1 MSEAGA
7 AGPPAAPPGG
17 IPRLRPTRAH
27 SWRPRPRPGQR
38 SARPLGLLGPQDGQG
53 RAGRHPEGPAGG
65 CGGGSSPSIRVSPPR
80 GGSAAAAAA
89 TAPCAA
95 AGELRGRA
103 APRRVGRTRSRTG
116 PPESAEM
123 SPFENKGLILGIM
136 AGTAGI
142 SLMLIWYRKIRKP
155 GAAVHIPAFLDVG
168 NRLNSA
174 GLQNEAPNEQEAV
187 MVLHGRQLQILE
199 KLNGLLVSVDELK
212 REVKFLKEA
221 IPKLEELVRNELQG
235 KGDVQRV
242 SPSHRATKR
251 RKAET
256 ASGATETTSSEE
268 AESEGGYLTAH
279 TDSEGDSE
287 EEKGCMK
294 SPNAIVKSEEEEL
307 FDLLQQVDN
316 LHKGS
321 EDDKKE
327 GFRLLLEKDDEYENC
342 VDFLWRLARAYG
354 DLFEMT
360 TDAEEKRK
368 YVADG
373 KIKAEKAV
381 QLDARSAESHQW
393 FAIMCGYMSQ
403 FESVQNKIRNGYLF
417 KEHLDKAI
425 ELKPQDPFLYY
436 LNGRWCYS
444 VAQLSWI
451 EKKVAA
457 ALFGTPPTSTVEE
470 ALQNF
475 LKAEEMC
482 PGYSKYNYV
491 YLAKCYKDLGQKN
504 NALKYCDAALS
515 VLSVTNEVGIESDNL
530 LSCDR
535 CLVFGTRYCTVSNNI
550 MFHFLL

>member
-1 MSEAGA
+1 
-7 AGPPAAPPGG
+7 
-17 IPRLRPTRAH
+17 
-27 SWRPRPRPGQR
+27 
-38 SARPLGLLGPQDGQG
+38 
-53 RAGRHPEGPAGG
+53 
-65 CGGGSSPSIRVSPPR
+65 
-80 GGSAAAAAA
+80 
-89 TAPCAA
+89 
-95 AGELRGRA
+95 
-103 APRRVGRTRSRTG
+103 
-116 PPESAEM
+116 M

-142 SLMLIWYRKIRKP
+142 SLVLIWYRKIRKP
-155 GAAVHIPAFLDVG
+155 GAMRIPAFLDVG
-168 NRLNSA
+168 NRLNSV
-174 GLQNEAPNEQEAV
+174 GLQNEAPNEQGAV

-199 KLNGLLVSVDELK
+199 KLNGLLISVDELK

-287 EEKGCMK
+287 EEKGWMK
-294 SPNAIVKSEEEEL
+294 SPDAIVKSEEGL
-307 FDLLQQVDN
+307 FSLLQQVDN

-321 EDDKKE
+321 EGDKKE
-327 GFRLLLEKDDEYENC
+327 AFRLLLEKDDKYENC

-368 YVADG
+368 YVTDG

-425 ELKPQDPFLYY
+425 ELKPQDPLLYY

-444 VAQLSWI
+444 NTSQKLDSSCGNEVCEELYTYLQYEVLISTLLFVAQLSWI

-475 LKAEEMC
+475 LKAEEMH

-504 NALKYCDAALS
+504 NALKYCDSALS
-515 VLSVTNEVGIESDNL
+515 ILSVTNEDKEAQKDLEAL
-530 LSCDR
+530 L
-535 CLVFGTRYCTVSNNI
+535 LT
-550 MFHFLL
+550 LKL

>member
-1 MSEAGA
+1 
-7 AGPPAAPPGG
+7 
-17 IPRLRPTRAH
+17 
-27 SWRPRPRPGQR
+27 
-38 SARPLGLLGPQDGQG
+38 
-53 RAGRHPEGPAGG
+53 
-65 CGGGSSPSIRVSPPR
+65 
-80 GGSAAAAAA
+80 
-89 TAPCAA
+89 
-95 AGELRGRA
+95 
-103 APRRVGRTRSRTG
+103 
-116 PPESAEM
+116 M
-123 SPFENKGLILGIM
+123 SPFENKGLMLGIM
-136 AGTAGI
+136 AGTAGL
-142 SLMLIWYRKIRKP
+142 SLVLIWYHKSRKP
-155 GAAVHIPAFLDVG
+155 GAAVRIRAFQDIG
-168 NRLNSA
+168 NTISSV
-174 GLQNEAPNEQEAV
+174 GLQNEAPNEQGAV

-199 KLNGLLVSVDELK
+199 KLNGLLLSVDELK
-212 REVKFLKEA
+212 REVEFLKEA

-235 KGDVQRV
+235 KGDVQRI
-242 SPSHRATKR
+242 SPSHRARR

-256 ASGATETTSSEE
+256 ASGARETTSSEE

-287 EEKGCMK
+287 EEKRCMK
-294 SPNAIVKSEEEEL
+294 SPDAMVKSEEDEDL
-307 FDLLQQVDN
+307 FNFLQQVDN

-327 GFRLLLEKDDEYENC
+327 GFRLLLEKDDKYENC

-368 YVADG
+368 YFSNVRNLQSN
-373 KIKAEKAV
+373 KWE
-381 QLDARSAESHQW
+381 HW

-457 ALFGTPPTSTVEE
+457 ALFGTPPTSTIEE

-475 LKAEEMC
+475 LKAEEMH
-482 PGYSKYNYV
+482 PGYSKCNYV
-491 YLAKCYKDLGQKN
+491 YLAKCYKDLGQRN
-504 NALKYCDAALS
+504 NALKYCDSALS
-515 VLSVTNEVGIESDNL
+515 ILSVTNEDKEAQKDLEAL
-530 LSCDR
+530 L
-535 CLVFGTRYCTVSNNI
+535 LT
-550 MFHFLL
+550 LKL

>member
-1 MSEAGA
+1 M
-7 AGPPAAPPGG
+7 AP
-17 IPRLRPTRAH
+17 L
-27 SWRPRPRPGQR
+27 
-38 SARPLGLLGPQDGQG
+38 
-53 RAGRHPEGPAGG
+53 
-65 CGGGSSPSIRVSPPR
+65 
-80 GGSAAAAAA
+80 
-89 TAPCAA
+89 
-95 AGELRGRA
+95 
-103 APRRVGRTRSRTG
+103 
-116 PPESAEM
+116 
-123 SPFENKGLILGIM
+123 ENKGLILGIM
-136 AGTAGI
+136 AGTAGL
-142 SLMLIWYRKIRKP
+142 SLVLIWYRKIRKP
-155 GAAVHIPAFLDVG
+155 GAAVRVRAFQDIG
-168 NRLNSA
+168 NRINSVV
-174 GLQNEAPNEQEAV
+174 LQNEAPNEQGAV

-199 KLNGLLVSVDELK
+199 KLNGLLLSVDELK
-212 REVKFLKEA
+212 REVEFLKEA

-242 SPSHRATKR
+242 SPSHRATRR

-256 ASGATETTSSEE
+256 ASDAKETTSSEE

-287 EEKGCMK
+287 EEKRCMK
-294 SPNAIVKSEEEEL
+294 PSDAMVKSKEEEEDL
-307 FDLLQQVDN
+307 FNFLQQVDN

-327 GFRLLLEKDDEYENC
+327 GFRLLLEKDCKYENC

-368 YVADG
+368 YFSNIRNLQSN
-373 KIKAEKAV
+373 KWEH
-381 QLDARSAESHQW
+381 L

-457 ALFGTPPTSTVEE
+457 ALFGTPPSSTVEE

-475 LKAEEMC
+475 LKAEEMH
-482 PGYSKYNYV
+482 PGYSKCNYV

-504 NALKYCDAALS
+504 NALKYCDSALS
-515 VLSVTNEVGIESDNL
+515 ILSVTNEDKEAQKDLEAL
-530 LSCDR
+530 L
-535 CLVFGTRYCTVSNNI
+535 LT
-550 MFHFLL
+550 LKL

>member
-1 MSEAGA
+1 
-7 AGPPAAPPGG
+7 
-17 IPRLRPTRAH
+17 
-27 SWRPRPRPGQR
+27 
-38 SARPLGLLGPQDGQG
+38 
-53 RAGRHPEGPAGG
+53 
-65 CGGGSSPSIRVSPPR
+65 
-80 GGSAAAAAA
+80 
-89 TAPCAA
+89 
-95 AGELRGRA
+95 
-103 APRRVGRTRSRTG
+103 
-116 PPESAEM
+116 M
-123 SPFENKGLILGIM
+123 SPFENKGLIMGIM

-155 GAAVHIPAFLDVG
+155 GAAVRIPVFLDVG
-168 NRLNSA
+168 SRLNSV
-174 GLQNEAPNEQEAV
+174 GLQNEAPDEQGVV

-235 KGDVQRV
+235 KGGVQRV

-279 TDSEGDSE
+279 TDSEGDSD

-294 SPNAIVKSEEEEL
+294 SPDAIVKSEEL
-307 FDLLQQVDN
+307 VNLLQQVDN

-327 GFRLLLEKDDEYENC
+327 GFRLLLEKDDKYENC
-342 VDFLWRLARAYG
+342 VDFLWRVARAYG
-354 DLFEMT
+354 DLFEIT

-368 YVADG
+368 YVTDALV
-373 KIKAEKAV
+373 KFSNPRNFHPNKWEHLFAV
-381 QLDARSAESHQW
+381 
-393 FAIMCGYMSQ
+393 MCGYMSQ
-403 FESVQNKIRNGYLF
+403 FDSVQNKIRNGYLF

-470 ALQNF
+470 ALQYF
-475 LKAEEMC
+475 LKAEEMR

-504 NALKYCDAALS
+504 NALKYCDSALS
-515 VLSVTNEVGIESDNL
+515 ILSVTNEDKEAQKDLEAL
-530 LSCDR
+530 L
-535 CLVFGTRYCTVSNNI
+535 LT
-550 MFHFLL
+550 LKL

>member
-1 MSEAGA
+1 M
-7 AGPPAAPPGG
+7 P
-17 IPRLRPTRAH
+17 H
-27 SWRPRPRPGQR
+27 
-38 SARPLGLLGPQDGQG
+38 
-53 RAGRHPEGPAGG
+53 
-65 CGGGSSPSIRVSPPR
+65 
-80 GGSAAAAAA
+80 
-89 TAPCAA
+89 
-95 AGELRGRA
+95 
-103 APRRVGRTRSRTG
+103 
-116 PPESAEM
+116 
-123 SPFENKGLILGIM
+123 FEHKGLILAVI
-136 AGTAGI
+136 AGTAGV
-142 SLMLIWYRKIRKP
+142 SLMLIWYRKIRNP
-155 GAAVHIPAFLDVG
+155 GAAMCIPELLQAG
-168 NRLNSA
+168 NRLHSA
-174 GLQNEAPNEQEAV
+174 GLQNEAANEQEAV

-199 KLNGLLVSVDELK
+199 KLNGLLLSVDELK

-221 IPKLEELVRNELQG
+221 IPKLEALVRNELEG

-251 RKAET
+251 RKTERA
-256 ASGATETTSSEE
+256 ADATEATSSEE
-268 AESEGGYLTAH
+268 AESEGGYLTAY

-287 EEKGCMK
+287 EEKEHTK
-294 SPNAIVKSEEEEL
+294 SPDAITKSEVDEL
-307 FDLLQQVDN
+307 SNLLHQADK

-321 EDDKKE
+321 EEDKKE
-327 GFRLLLEKDDEYENC
+327 GSRLLLEKNDKYENC

-360 TDAEEKRK
+360 TDAEVKK
-368 YVADG
+368 QYVIDG
-373 KIKAEKAV
+373 KQRKN
-381 QLDARSAESHQW
+381 LHRML

-403 FESVQNKIRNGYLF
+403 FDSVQNKIRNGYLF

-482 PGYSKYNYV
+482 PGYSKCNYV

-504 NALKYCDAALS
+504 NALKYCDSALS
-515 VLSVTNEVGIESDNL
+515 TLPVTTEDKEAQKDVEAL
-530 LSCDR
+530 L
-535 CLVFGTRYCTVSNNI
+535 LT
-550 MFHFLL
+550 L

>member
-1 MSEAGA
+1 
-7 AGPPAAPPGG
+7 
-17 IPRLRPTRAH
+17 
-27 SWRPRPRPGQR
+27 
-38 SARPLGLLGPQDGQG
+38 
-53 RAGRHPEGPAGG
+53 
-65 CGGGSSPSIRVSPPR
+65 
-80 GGSAAAAAA
+80 
-89 TAPCAA
+89 
-95 AGELRGRA
+95 
-103 APRRVGRTRSRTG
+103 
-116 PPESAEM
+116 M

-155 GAAVHIPAFLDVG
+155 GAAVHIPAFPDVG
-168 NRLNSA
+168 NRLNSV
-174 GLQNEAPNEQEAV
+174 GLQNEAPNEQGVV
-187 MVLHGRQLQILE
+187 MVLQGRQLQILE

-256 ASGATETTSSEE
+256 ASGTAETTSSEE

-294 SPNAIVKSEEEEL
+294 SPNATVTSEEEEEL
-307 FDLLQQVDN
+307 FNLLQQVDN

-327 GFRLLLEKDDEYENC
+327 GFRLLLEKDDKYENC

-354 DLFEMT
+354 DLFEVT

-368 YVADG
+368 YFSNPRNFQPN
-373 KIKAEKAV
+373 EWEH
-381 QLDARSAESHQW
+381 L

-403 FESVQNKIRNGYLF
+403 FESIQNKIRNGYLF

-436 LNGRWCYS
+436 LKGRWCYS
-444 VAQLSWI
+444 VS
-451 EKKVAA
+451 
-457 ALFGTPPTSTVEE
+457 
-470 ALQNF
+470 
-475 LKAEEMC
+475 
-482 PGYSKYNYV
+482 
-491 YLAKCYKDLGQKN
+491 
-504 NALKYCDAALS
+504 
-515 VLSVTNEVGIESDNL
+515 L
-530 LSCDR
+530 L
-535 CLVFGTRYCTVSNNI
+535 
-550 MFHFLL
+550 

>member
-1 MSEAGA
+1 
-7 AGPPAAPPGG
+7 
-17 IPRLRPTRAH
+17 
-27 SWRPRPRPGQR
+27 
-38 SARPLGLLGPQDGQG
+38 
-53 RAGRHPEGPAGG
+53 
-65 CGGGSSPSIRVSPPR
+65 
-80 GGSAAAAAA
+80 
-89 TAPCAA
+89 
-95 AGELRGRA
+95 
-103 APRRVGRTRSRTG
+103 
-116 PPESAEM
+116 M

-142 SLMLIWYRKIRKP
+142 SLMLVWYRKIRKP
-155 GAAVHIPAFLDVG
+155 SAAVRIPAFLDVG
-168 NRLNSA
+168 NRLNSV
-174 GLQNEAPNEQEAV
+174 GLQDEISNEQGAV

-212 REVKFLKEA
+212 REVTFLKEA
-221 IPKLEELVRNELQG
+221 VPKLEELVRNELQG

-251 RKAET
+251 RKGET

-287 EEKGCMK
+287 EEKKRMK
-294 SPNAIVKSEEEEL
+294 SSDAAVKSEEEEL
-307 FDLLQQVDN
+307 LKFLQQVDN

-321 EDDKKE
+321 QDDKKE
-327 GFRLLLEKDDEYENC
+327 GFRLLCEKDGKYENS

-360 TDAEEKRK
+360 TDAEEKRQ
-368 YVADG
+368 YVSDG
-373 KIKAEKAV
+373 KQRKNVYTVPSEC
-381 QLDARSAESHQW
+381 SET

-475 LKAEEMC
+475 LKAEEMH
-482 PGYSKYNYV
+482 PGYSKCNYV

-504 NALKYCDAALS
+504 NALKYCDSALS
-515 VLSVTNEVGIESDNL
+515 VLSVTNEVGVESKNL
-530 LSCDR
+530 HSWDR
-535 CLVFGTRYCTVSNNI
+535 CLVF
-550 MFHFLL
+550 

>member
-1 MSEAGA
+1 
-7 AGPPAAPPGG
+7 
-17 IPRLRPTRAH
+17 
-27 SWRPRPRPGQR
+27 
-38 SARPLGLLGPQDGQG
+38 
-53 RAGRHPEGPAGG
+53 
-65 CGGGSSPSIRVSPPR
+65 
-80 GGSAAAAAA
+80 
-89 TAPCAA
+89 
-95 AGELRGRA
+95 
-103 APRRVGRTRSRTG
+103 
-116 PPESAEM
+116 M

-155 GAAVHIPAFLDVG
+155 SASVRIPVFQDVG
-168 NRLNSA
+168 NRLNSV
-174 GLQNEAPNEQEAV
+174 GLQNEAPNEQGVV
-187 MVLHGRQLQILE
+187 MVLHGRQLQMLE

-235 KGDVQRV
+235 KGGVQRV

-294 SPNAIVKSEEEEL
+294 SLDAIVNSEEEEEL
-307 FDLLQQVDN
+307 FNLLQQVDN

-327 GFRLLLEKDDEYENC
+327 GFRLLLEKGDKYENC
-342 VDFLWRLARAYG
+342 VGFLWRLARSYG

-368 YVADG
+368 YFSNPRNFQSNRW
-373 KIKAEKAV
+373 EH
-381 QLDARSAESHQW
+381 L

-436 LNGRWCYS
+436 LHGRWCYS

-475 LKAEEMC
+475 LKAEEMR

-504 NALKYCDAALS
+504 NALKYCDSALS
-515 VLSVTNEVGIESDNL
+515 ILSVTNE
-530 LSCDR
+530 
-535 CLVFGTRYCTVSNNI
+535 
-550 MFHFLL
+550 

>member
-1 MSEAGA
+1 M
-7 AGPPAAPPGG
+7 
-17 IPRLRPTRAH
+17 
-27 SWRPRPRPGQR
+27 
-38 SARPLGLLGPQDGQG
+38 
-53 RAGRHPEGPAGG
+53 
-65 CGGGSSPSIRVSPPR
+65 PS
-80 GGSAAAAAA
+80 
-89 TAPCAA
+89 
-95 AGELRGRA
+95 
-103 APRRVGRTRSRTG
+103 
-116 PPESAEM
+116 
-123 SPFENKGLILGIM
+123 FENKGLILGIM
-136 AGTAGI
+136 AGTAGL
-142 SLMLIWYRKIRKP
+142 SLVLIWYRKIRKP
-155 GAAVHIPAFLDVG
+155 GAALRMCAFRDIG
-168 NRLNSA
+168 NRINSVD
-174 GLQNEAPNEQEAV
+174 LQNEAPNEQGAV

-199 KLNGLLVSVDELK
+199 KLNGLLLSMDELK
-212 REVKFLKEA
+212 REVEFLKEA

-242 SPSHRATKR
+242 SPSHRATRR

-256 ASGATETTSSEE
+256 ASGARETTSSEE

-287 EEKGCMK
+287 EEKRCMK
-294 SPNAIVKSEEEEL
+294 SPDAMVKSEEDE
-307 FDLLQQVDN
+307 DLLNFLQQVDN

-327 GFRLLLEKDDEYENC
+327 GFRLLLEKDNKYENC
-342 VDFLWRLARAYG
+342 ADFLWRLARAYG

-368 YVADG
+368 YYVC
-373 KIKAEKAV
+373 V
-381 QLDARSAESHQW
+381 FFFSPLR

-444 VAQLSWI
+444 VCVLSWI

-475 LKAEEMC
+475 LKAEEMH
-482 PGYSKYNYV
+482 PGYSKCNYV

-504 NALKYCDAALS
+504 NALKYCDSALS
-515 VLSVTNEVGIESDNL
+515 ILSVTNE
-530 LSCDR
+530 
-535 CLVFGTRYCTVSNNI
+535 
-550 MFHFLL
+550 

>member
-1 MSEAGA
+1 
-7 AGPPAAPPGG
+7 
-17 IPRLRPTRAH
+17 
-27 SWRPRPRPGQR
+27 
-38 SARPLGLLGPQDGQG
+38 
-53 RAGRHPEGPAGG
+53 
-65 CGGGSSPSIRVSPPR
+65 
-80 GGSAAAAAA
+80 
-89 TAPCAA
+89 
-95 AGELRGRA
+95 
-103 APRRVGRTRSRTG
+103 
-116 PPESAEM
+116 M

-155 GAAVHIPAFLDVG
+155 GAAVRIPAFIDVG
-168 NRLNSA
+168 NRLNSVS
-174 GLQNEAPNEQEAV
+174 LQNEAGNEQGAV
-187 MVLHGRQLQILE
+187 MVLHRRQLQILE
-199 KLNGLLVSVDELK
+199 KLNGLLISVDELK

-221 IPKLEELVRNELQG
+221 IPKLEELVRIELQG

-287 EEKGCMK
+287 DEKGCMK
-294 SPNAIVKSEEEEL
+294 LSDAIVKTAEEEEL
-307 FDLLQQVDN
+307 FNLLQKVDN

-327 GFRLLLEKDDEYENC
+327 GYRLLLEKDDEYKNS

-360 TDAEEKRK
+360 TDAEEKKK
-368 YVADG
+368 YYVC
-373 KIKAEKAV
+373 V
-381 QLDARSAESHQW
+381 FFFSPLR

-475 LKAEEMC
+475 LKAEEMH

-515 VLSVTNEVGIESDNL
+515 ILSVTNE
-530 LSCDR
+530 
-535 CLVFGTRYCTVSNNI
+535 
-550 MFHFLL
+550 

>member
-1 MSEAGA
+1 
-7 AGPPAAPPGG
+7 
-17 IPRLRPTRAH
+17 
-27 SWRPRPRPGQR
+27 
-38 SARPLGLLGPQDGQG
+38 
-53 RAGRHPEGPAGG
+53 
-65 CGGGSSPSIRVSPPR
+65 
-80 GGSAAAAAA
+80 
-89 TAPCAA
+89 
-95 AGELRGRA
+95 
-103 APRRVGRTRSRTG
+103 
-116 PPESAEM
+116 M
-123 SPFENKGLILGIM
+123 SPFENRGLILGIM
-136 AGTAGI
+136 AGTAGL
-142 SLMLIWYRKIRKP
+142 SLVLMWYHKIRKP
-155 GAAVHIPAFLDVG
+155 GAALRMHAFQDIG
-168 NRLNSA
+168 NRINSV
-174 GLQNEAPNEQEAV
+174 GLQNEAPNEQGAV

-199 KLNGLLVSVDELK
+199 KLNDLLLSVDELK
-212 REVKFLKEA
+212 REVEFLKEA

-242 SPSHRATKR
+242 SPSHRATRR

-256 ASGATETTSSEE
+256 ASVARETTSSEE

-287 EEKGCMK
+287 EEKRCMK
-294 SPNAIVKSEEEEL
+294 SPDAMVKSEEDEDL
-307 FDLLQQVDN
+307 FNFLQQVDN

-327 GFRLLLEKDDEYENC
+327 GFRLLLEKDDKYENC

-368 YVADG
+368 YVADADSWINTSWDG
-373 KIKAEKAV
+373 
-381 QLDARSAESHQW
+381 

-475 LKAEEMC
+475 LKAEEMH
-482 PGYSKYNYV
+482 PGYSKCNYV

-504 NALKYCDAALS
+504 NALKYCDSALS
-515 VLSVTNEVGIESDNL
+515 ILSVTNEDKEAQKDLEAL
-530 LSCDR
+530 L
-535 CLVFGTRYCTVSNNI
+535 LT
-550 MFHFLL
+550 LKL

>member
-1 MSEAGA
+1 
-7 AGPPAAPPGG
+7 
-17 IPRLRPTRAH
+17 
-27 SWRPRPRPGQR
+27 
-38 SARPLGLLGPQDGQG
+38 
-53 RAGRHPEGPAGG
+53 
-65 CGGGSSPSIRVSPPR
+65 
-80 GGSAAAAAA
+80 
-89 TAPCAA
+89 
-95 AGELRGRA
+95 
-103 APRRVGRTRSRTG
+103 
-116 PPESAEM
+116 M
-123 SPFENKGLILGIM
+123 SPFENKGLILGIV
-136 AGTAGI
+136 AGTAGL
-142 SLMLIWYRKIRKP
+142 SLVLVWYRKIRKP
-155 GAAVHIPAFLDVG
+155 GAAVRMHAFQDIG
-168 NRLNSA
+168 NKIHSV
-174 GLQNEAPNEQEAV
+174 GLQNEAPNEQGAV
-187 MVLHGRQLQILE
+187 VVLHGRQLQILE
-199 KLNGLLVSVDELK
+199 KLNGLLLSVDELK
-212 REVKFLKEA
+212 REVEFLKEA

-235 KGDVQRV
+235 KGDAQRV
-242 SPSHRATKR
+242 SPSHRATRR

-256 ASGATETTSSEE
+256 ASGARETTSSEE

-287 EEKGCMK
+287 EEKRCVK
-294 SPNAIVKSEEEEL
+294 SLDAMVKSEEDEDL
-307 FDLLQQVDN
+307 FNFLQKVDN

-327 GFRLLLEKDDEYENC
+327 GFRLLLEKDDKYEKC

-368 YVADG
+368 YVTDG
-373 KIKAEKAV
+373 KLKAEKAV

-425 ELKPQDPFLYY
+425 ELKPQDPLLYY

-475 LKAEEMC
+475 LKAEEMH
-482 PGYSKYNYV
+482 PGYSKCNYV

-504 NALKYCDAALS
+504 NALKYCDSALS
-515 VLSVTNEVGIESDNL
+515 ILSVTNEDKEAQKDLEAL
-530 LSCDR
+530 L
-535 CLVFGTRYCTVSNNI
+535 LT
-550 MFHFLL
+550 LKL

>member
-1 MSEAGA
+1 
-7 AGPPAAPPGG
+7 
-17 IPRLRPTRAH
+17 
-27 SWRPRPRPGQR
+27 
-38 SARPLGLLGPQDGQG
+38 
-53 RAGRHPEGPAGG
+53 
-65 CGGGSSPSIRVSPPR
+65 
-80 GGSAAAAAA
+80 
-89 TAPCAA
+89 
-95 AGELRGRA
+95 
-103 APRRVGRTRSRTG
+103 
-116 PPESAEM
+116 M
-123 SPFENKGLILGIM
+123 SPFENKGLMLGIM
-136 AGTAGI
+136 AGTAGL
-142 SLMLIWYRKIRKP
+142 SLVLVCYRKIRKP
-155 GAAVHIPAFLDVG
+155 GASVRIRALQNIG
-168 NRLNSA
+168 NKINSVS
-174 GLQNEAPNEQEAV
+174 LPNEAPNEHGAV

-199 KLNGLLVSVDELK
+199 KLNGLLLSVDELK
-212 REVKFLKEA
+212 REVECLKAA

-242 SPSHRATKR
+242 SPSHRATRR

-256 ASGATETTSSEE
+256 APSARETTSSEE

-287 EEKGCMK
+287 EEKRCMK
-294 SPNAIVKSEEEEL
+294 SPDAMVESEEDE
-307 FDLLQQVDN
+307 DLLNFLQQVDN

-321 EDDKKE
+321 EVDKKE
-327 GFRLLLEKDDEYENC
+327 GFRLLLENEDKYENC

-354 DLFEMT
+354 DLYEMT

-368 YVADG
+368 YYVC
-373 KIKAEKAV
+373 V
-381 QLDARSAESHQW
+381 FFFSPLR

-444 VAQLSWI
+444 VAQLSWL

-475 LKAEEMC
+475 LKAEEMH
-482 PGYSKYNYV
+482 PGYSKCNYV

-504 NALKYCDAALS
+504 NALKCCDSALS
-515 VLSVTNEVGIESDNL
+515 ILSVTNE
-530 LSCDR
+530 
-535 CLVFGTRYCTVSNNI
+535 
-550 MFHFLL
+550 

>member
-1 MSEAGA
+1 
-7 AGPPAAPPGG
+7 
-17 IPRLRPTRAH
+17 
-27 SWRPRPRPGQR
+27 
-38 SARPLGLLGPQDGQG
+38 
-53 RAGRHPEGPAGG
+53 
-65 CGGGSSPSIRVSPPR
+65 
-80 GGSAAAAAA
+80 
-89 TAPCAA
+89 
-95 AGELRGRA
+95 
-103 APRRVGRTRSRTG
+103 
-116 PPESAEM
+116 M

-136 AGTAGI
+136 AGTAGL
-142 SLMLIWYRKIRKP
+142 SLVLVWYHKIRKP
-155 GAAVHIPAFLDVG
+155 GAAVRIRAFQDIG
-168 NRLNSA
+168 NRINSA
-174 GLQNEAPNEQEAV
+174 GLQNEAPNEQGAV

-199 KLNGLLVSVDELK
+199 KLNGLLLSVDELK
-212 REVKFLKEA
+212 REVEFLKEA

-242 SPSHRATKR
+242 SPSHRATRR

-256 ASGATETTSSEE
+256 ASGARETTSSEE

-287 EEKGCMK
+287 EEKRCMK
-294 SPNAIVKSEEEEL
+294 SPDAVVKSAEDEDL
-307 FDLLQQVDN
+307 FNFLQQVDN

-327 GFRLLLEKDDEYENC
+327 GFRLLLEKDDEYKNC

-368 YVADG
+368 YFSNIRNLQSN
-373 KIKAEKAV
+373 KWEH
-381 QLDARSAESHQW
+381 L

-444 VAQLSWI
+444 VTQLSWL

-475 LKAEEMC
+475 LKAEEMH
-482 PGYSKYNYV
+482 PGYSKCNYV

-504 NALKYCDAALS
+504 NALKYCDSALS
-515 VLSVTNEVGIESDNL
+515 ILSVTNEDKEAQKDLEAL
-530 LSCDR
+530 L
-535 CLVFGTRYCTVSNNI
+535 LT
-550 MFHFLL
+550 LKL

>member
-1 MSEAGA
+1 
-7 AGPPAAPPGG
+7 
-17 IPRLRPTRAH
+17 
-27 SWRPRPRPGQR
+27 
-38 SARPLGLLGPQDGQG
+38 
-53 RAGRHPEGPAGG
+53 
-65 CGGGSSPSIRVSPPR
+65 
-80 GGSAAAAAA
+80 
-89 TAPCAA
+89 
-95 AGELRGRA
+95 
-103 APRRVGRTRSRTG
+103 
-116 PPESAEM
+116 M
-123 SPFENKGLILGIM
+123 SPFENKGLILGVM
-136 AGTAGI
+136 AGTAGL
-142 SLMLIWYRKIRKP
+142 SLVLIWYRKIRKP
-155 GAAVHIPAFLDVG
+155 GTAVRIRAFQDIG
-168 NRLNSA
+168 NRISSE
-174 GLQNEAPNEQEAV
+174 GLQNEAPNEQGAV

-199 KLNGLLVSVDELK
+199 KLNGLLLSVDELK
-212 REVKFLKEA
+212 REVEFLKEA

-242 SPSHRATKR
+242 SPSHRATRR

-256 ASGATETTSSEE
+256 ASGARETTSSEE

-287 EEKGCMK
+287 EEKRCMK
-294 SPNAIVKSEEEEL
+294 SPDAMVKSEDDEDL
-307 FDLLQQVDN
+307 FNFLQQVDN

-327 GFRLLLEKDDEYENC
+327 GFRLLLEKDDKYENC

-368 YVADG
+368 YVTDAHSWISTSWDG
-373 KIKAEKAV
+373 
-381 QLDARSAESHQW
+381 

-475 LKAEEMC
+475 LKAEEMH
-482 PGYSKYNYV
+482 PGYSKCNYV
-491 YLAKCYKDLGQKN
+491 YLAKCYKDLGQRN
-504 NALKYCDAALS
+504 NALKYCDSALS
-515 VLSVTNEVGIESDNL
+515 ILSVTNEDKEAQKDLEAL
-530 LSCDR
+530 L
-535 CLVFGTRYCTVSNNI
+535 LT
-550 MFHFLL
+550 LKL

>member
-1 MSEAGA
+1 
-7 AGPPAAPPGG
+7 
-17 IPRLRPTRAH
+17 
-27 SWRPRPRPGQR
+27 
-38 SARPLGLLGPQDGQG
+38 
-53 RAGRHPEGPAGG
+53 
-65 CGGGSSPSIRVSPPR
+65 
-80 GGSAAAAAA
+80 
-89 TAPCAA
+89 
-95 AGELRGRA
+95 
-103 APRRVGRTRSRTG
+103 
-116 PPESAEM
+116 M
-123 SPFENKGLILGIM
+123 SPFENKGLILGVM

-155 GAAVHIPAFLDVG
+155 GAAVRTPAFVDVG
-168 NRLNSA
+168 NRLNSV
-174 GLQNEAPNEQEAV
+174 GLQNEASNEQGAV

-221 IPKLEELVRNELQG
+221 IPKLEELVRIELQG

-287 EEKGCMK
+287 DEKRCMK
-294 SPNAIVKSEEEEL
+294 SPDAIVKSAEEEEL
-307 FDLLQQVDN
+307 FNLLQKVDN

-360 TDAEEKRK
+360 TDTEEKRK
-368 YVADG
+368 YFSDPNNFQSN
-373 KIKAEKAV
+373 KWEH
-381 QLDARSAESHQW
+381 L

-475 LKAEEMC
+475 LKAEEMH

-504 NALKYCDAALS
+504 NALKYCDSALS
-515 VLSVTNEVGIESDNL
+515 ILSVTNEDKEAQKDLEAL
-530 LSCDR
+530 L
-535 CLVFGTRYCTVSNNI
+535 LT
-550 MFHFLL
+550 LKL

>member
-1 MSEAGA
+1 
-7 AGPPAAPPGG
+7 
-17 IPRLRPTRAH
+17 
-27 SWRPRPRPGQR
+27 
-38 SARPLGLLGPQDGQG
+38 
-53 RAGRHPEGPAGG
+53 
-65 CGGGSSPSIRVSPPR
+65 
-80 GGSAAAAAA
+80 
-89 TAPCAA
+89 
-95 AGELRGRA
+95 
-103 APRRVGRTRSRTG
+103 
-116 PPESAEM
+116 M
-123 SPFENKGLILGIM
+123 SPFESKGLILGIM
-136 AGTAGI
+136 AGTAGL
-142 SLMLIWYRKIRKP
+142 SLVLIWYRKIRKP
-155 GAAVHIPAFLDVG
+155 GAALRMRAFQVIG
-168 NRLNSA
+168 NKINSV
-174 GLQNEAPNEQEAV
+174 GLQNEAPNEQGAV

-199 KLNGLLVSVDELK
+199 KLNGLLLSVDELK
-212 REVKFLKEA
+212 REVEFLKEA

-235 KGDVQRV
+235 KGDVQRA
-242 SPSHRATKR
+242 SPSHRATRR

-256 ASGATETTSSEE
+256 ASAARETTSSEE

-287 EEKGCMK
+287 EEKRCMK
-294 SPNAIVKSEEEEL
+294 SPDAMVKSEEDE
-307 FDLLQQVDN
+307 DLLNFLQQVDN

-327 GFRLLLEKDDEYENC
+327 GFRLLLEKDNKYENC

-354 DLFEMT
+354 DLFEMS

-368 YVADG
+368 YFSNIRNLQSN
-373 KIKAEKAV
+373 KRER
-381 QLDARSAESHQW
+381 L

-475 LKAEEMC
+475 LKAEEMH
-482 PGYSKYNYV
+482 PGYSKCNYV

-504 NALKYCDAALS
+504 NALKYCDSALS
-515 VLSVTNEVGIESDNL
+515 ILSVTNEDKEAQKDLEAL
-530 LSCDR
+530 L
-535 CLVFGTRYCTVSNNI
+535 LT
-550 MFHFLL
+550 LKL

>member
-1 MSEAGA
+1 
-7 AGPPAAPPGG
+7 
-17 IPRLRPTRAH
+17 
-27 SWRPRPRPGQR
+27 
-38 SARPLGLLGPQDGQG
+38 
-53 RAGRHPEGPAGG
+53 
-65 CGGGSSPSIRVSPPR
+65 
-80 GGSAAAAAA
+80 
-89 TAPCAA
+89 
-95 AGELRGRA
+95 
-103 APRRVGRTRSRTG
+103 
-116 PPESAEM
+116 M

-136 AGTAGI
+136 AGTAGL
-142 SLMLIWYRKIRKP
+142 SLVLIWYHKIRKS
-155 GAAVHIPAFLDVG
+155 GAAVHIRALQDIG
-168 NRLNSA
+168 NRINSVV
-174 GLQNEAPNEQEAV
+174 LQNEAPNEQGAV

-199 KLNGLLVSVDELK
+199 KLNGLLLSVDELK
-212 REVKFLKEA
+212 REVEFLKEA

-242 SPSHRATKR
+242 SPSHRATRR

-256 ASGATETTSSEE
+256 ASGARETTSSEE

-287 EEKGCMK
+287 EEKRCMK
-294 SPNAIVKSEEEEL
+294 SLDAMVKSEEDEDL
-307 FDLLQQVDN
+307 FNFLQQVDN
-316 LHKGS
+316 LHEGS

-327 GFRLLLEKDDEYENC
+327 GFRLLLEKDDKYENC

-368 YVADG
+368 YYVCMFFFSP
-373 KIKAEKAV
+373 
-381 QLDARSAESHQW
+381 LR

-475 LKAEEMC
+475 LKAEEMH
-482 PGYSKYNYV
+482 PGYSKCNYV

-504 NALKYCDAALS
+504 NALKYCDSALS
-515 VLSVTNEVGIESDNL
+515 ILSVTNE
-530 LSCDR
+530 
-535 CLVFGTRYCTVSNNI
+535 
-550 MFHFLL
+550 

>member
-1 MSEAGA
+1 MS
-7 AGPPAAPPGG
+7 
-17 IPRLRPTRAH
+17 
-27 SWRPRPRPGQR
+27 S
-38 SARPLGLLGPQDGQG
+38 
-53 RAGRHPEGPAGG
+53 
-65 CGGGSSPSIRVSPPR
+65 
-80 GGSAAAAAA
+80 
-89 TAPCAA
+89 
-95 AGELRGRA
+95 
-103 APRRVGRTRSRTG
+103 
-116 PPESAEM
+116 
-123 SPFENKGLILGIM
+123 FENRGLILGIM

-142 SLMLIWYRKIRKP
+142 SLMLIWYRKTRKP
-155 GAAVHIPAFLDVG
+155 AAAVRIPVFLDVG
-168 NRLNSA
+168 NRLNSV
-174 GLQNEAPNEQEAV
+174 GLQNEAPNEQGVV

-221 IPKLEELVRNELQG
+221 IPKLEELVRKELQG

-251 RKAET
+251 RKAEA

-294 SPNAIVKSEEEEL
+294 SPNASVKSEEEEEL
-307 FDLLQQVDN
+307 LNLLQQVDN

-327 GFRLLLEKDDEYENC
+327 GFRLLLEKADKYENC

-354 DLFEMT
+354 DMFEMT

-368 YVADG
+368 YFSNPRNSQSS
-373 KIKAEKAV
+373 KWEH
-381 QLDARSAESHQW
+381 L

-403 FESVQNKIRNGYLF
+403 FDSVQNKIRNGYLF

-475 LKAEEMC
+475 LKLKEIR

-504 NALKYCDAALS
+504 NALKYCDSALS
-515 VLSVTNEVGIESDNL
+515 ILSVTNE
-530 LSCDR
+530 
-535 CLVFGTRYCTVSNNI
+535 
-550 MFHFLL
+550 

>member
-1 MSEAGA
+1 
-7 AGPPAAPPGG
+7 
-17 IPRLRPTRAH
+17 
-27 SWRPRPRPGQR
+27 
-38 SARPLGLLGPQDGQG
+38 
-53 RAGRHPEGPAGG
+53 
-65 CGGGSSPSIRVSPPR
+65 
-80 GGSAAAAAA
+80 
-89 TAPCAA
+89 
-95 AGELRGRA
+95 
-103 APRRVGRTRSRTG
+103 
-116 PPESAEM
+116 M
-123 SPFENKGLILGIM
+123 SPFEIKGVILGIM
-136 AGTAGI
+136 AGTAGL
-142 SLMLIWYRKIRKP
+142 SLVLIWYRKIRKP
-155 GAAVHIPAFLDVG
+155 GAALRMRAFQDIG
-168 NRLNSA
+168 NRINSVA
-174 GLQNEAPNEQEAV
+174 LQNEAHNEQGAV

-199 KLNGLLVSVDELK
+199 KLNGLLLSVDELK
-212 REVKFLKEA
+212 REVEFLKEA

-242 SPSHRATKR
+242 SPSHRATRR

-256 ASGATETTSSEE
+256 ASGERETTSSEE

-287 EEKGCMK
+287 EEKRCMK
-294 SPNAIVKSEEEEL
+294 SPDAVVKSEEDEDL
-307 FDLLQQVDN
+307 FNFLQQVDN

-327 GFRLLLEKDDEYENC
+327 GFRLLLEKNDKYENC

-354 DLFEMT
+354 DLFDMA

-368 YVADG
+368 YVNFSNIRSLQSN
-373 KIKAEKAV
+373 KWERLFAV
-381 QLDARSAESHQW
+381 
-393 FAIMCGYMSQ
+393 MCGYMSQ

-475 LKAEEMC
+475 LKAEEMH
-482 PGYSKYNYV
+482 PGYSKCNYV

-504 NALKYCDAALS
+504 NALKYCDSALS
-515 VLSVTNEVGIESDNL
+515 ILSVTNEDKEAQKDLEAL
-530 LSCDR
+530 L
-535 CLVFGTRYCTVSNNI
+535 LT
-550 MFHFLL
+550 LKL

>member
-1 MSEAGA
+1 
-7 AGPPAAPPGG
+7 
-17 IPRLRPTRAH
+17 
-27 SWRPRPRPGQR
+27 
-38 SARPLGLLGPQDGQG
+38 
-53 RAGRHPEGPAGG
+53 
-65 CGGGSSPSIRVSPPR
+65 
-80 GGSAAAAAA
+80 
-89 TAPCAA
+89 
-95 AGELRGRA
+95 
-103 APRRVGRTRSRTG
+103 
-116 PPESAEM
+116 M

-142 SLMLIWYRKIRKP
+142 SLMVIWYRKIRKP
-155 GAAVHIPAFLDVG
+155 GAAVHIPAFVDVG
-168 NRLNSA
+168 NRLNSV
-174 GLQNEAPNEQEAV
+174 GLQNEAPNEEGAV

-199 KLNGLLVSVDELK
+199 KLNGLLISVDELK

-294 SPNAIVKSEEEEL
+294 SPDAIVKSEEEEEL
-307 FDLLQQVDN
+307 FNLLQQVDN

-327 GFRLLLEKDDEYENC
+327 GFRLLLEKDEKYENC

-368 YVADG
+368 YFSG
-373 KIKAEKAV
+373 PSNFQSNKWEH
-381 QLDARSAESHQW
+381 L

-475 LKAEEMC
+475 LKAEEMH

-504 NALKYCDAALS
+504 NALKYCDSALS
-515 VLSVTNEVGIESDNL
+515 ILSVTNEDKEAQKDLEAL
-530 LSCDR
+530 L
-535 CLVFGTRYCTVSNNI
+535 LT
-550 MFHFLL
+550 LKL

>member
-1 MSEAGA
+1 
-7 AGPPAAPPGG
+7 
-17 IPRLRPTRAH
+17 
-27 SWRPRPRPGQR
+27 
-38 SARPLGLLGPQDGQG
+38 
-53 RAGRHPEGPAGG
+53 
-65 CGGGSSPSIRVSPPR
+65 
-80 GGSAAAAAA
+80 
-89 TAPCAA
+89 
-95 AGELRGRA
+95 
-103 APRRVGRTRSRTG
+103 
-116 PPESAEM
+116 M

-136 AGTAGI
+136 AGTAGL
-142 SLMLIWYRKIRKP
+142 SLVLVWYRKIRKP
-155 GAAVHIPAFLDVG
+155 GAAVRIHAFQDIG
-168 NRLNSA
+168 NTINSV
-174 GLQNEAPNEQEAV
+174 GLQNEAPNEQGAV

-199 KLNGLLVSVDELK
+199 KLNGLLLSVDELK
-212 REVKFLKEA
+212 REVEFLKEA

-242 SPSHRATKR
+242 SPSHRAARR

-256 ASGATETTSSEE
+256 ASGTRETTSSEE

-287 EEKGCMK
+287 EEKRCMK
-294 SPNAIVKSEEEEL
+294 SPDAIVKSEEDE
-307 FDLLQQVDN
+307 DLLNFLQQVDN

-321 EDDKKE
+321 EEDKKE
-327 GFRLLLEKDDEYENC
+327 GFRLLLEKDEKYENR

-368 YVADG
+368 YVTDG
-373 KIKAEKAV
+373 KLKAEKAV
-381 QLDARSAESHQW
+381 QLDAGSAESHQW

-425 ELKPQDPFLYY
+425 ELKPQDPLLYY

-475 LKAEEMC
+475 LKAEEMH
-482 PGYSKYNYV
+482 PGYSKCNYV

-504 NALKYCDAALS
+504 NALKYCDSALS
-515 VLSVTNEVGIESDNL
+515 ILSVTNEDKEAQKDLEAL
-530 LSCDR
+530 L
-535 CLVFGTRYCTVSNNI
+535 LT
-550 MFHFLL
+550 LKL

>member
-1 MSEAGA
+1 MS
-7 AGPPAAPPGG
+7 
-17 IPRLRPTRAH
+17 
-27 SWRPRPRPGQR
+27 S
-38 SARPLGLLGPQDGQG
+38 
-53 RAGRHPEGPAGG
+53 
-65 CGGGSSPSIRVSPPR
+65 
-80 GGSAAAAAA
+80 
-89 TAPCAA
+89 
-95 AGELRGRA
+95 
-103 APRRVGRTRSRTG
+103 
-116 PPESAEM
+116 
-123 SPFENKGLILGIM
+123 FENRGLILGIM

-142 SLMLIWYRKIRKP
+142 SLMLIWYRKTRKP
-155 GAAVHIPAFLDVG
+155 GAAVRTPVFLGVG
-168 NRLNSA
+168 NRLNSM
-174 GLQNEAPNEQEAV
+174 GLQNEAPNEQGVV

-221 IPKLEELVRNELQG
+221 IPKLEELVRKELQG

-251 RKAET
+251 RKAEA

-287 EEKGCMK
+287 EEKGFTK
-294 SPNAIVKSEEEEL
+294 SPNASVKSEEEEL
-307 FDLLQQVDN
+307 LNLLQQVDN

-327 GFRLLLEKDDEYENC
+327 GFRLLLEKDDKYENC
-342 VDFLWRLARAYG
+342 VDFLWRLTRAYG

-360 TDAEEKRK
+360 ADAEEKRK
-368 YVADG
+368 YVTDG
-373 KIKAEKAV
+373 SHEPG
-381 QLDARSAESHQW
+381 SATIYR

-451 EKKVAA
+451 EKKVAT
-457 ALFGTPPTSTVEE
+457 ALFGAPPTSTVEE

-475 LKAEEMC
+475 LKAEEIH

-515 VLSVTNEVGIESDNL
+515 ILSVTNEDKEAQKDLEAL
-530 LSCDR
+530 L
-535 CLVFGTRYCTVSNNI
+535 LT
-550 MFHFLL
+550 LKL